1 MGDSNTIRQRN
12 GTLSEANL
20 VHTSSRSIPPVTY
33 VLSEPQQSQQNTQ
46 PRESLS
52 DIEEE
57 VTERDGFITRI
68 FKLRGFVSFI
78 FLLVFGTA
86 ILISPTVN
94 IVRTDPNAWIDFQQ
108 NTTALTSQTPNQIVV
123 VWSVFLSV
131 SWIIFLGTWFTL
143 LSLPVFTI
151 EVIERFYGTCS
162 EQTRQTLA
170 YIPELQVWLSL
181 MIWAI
186 GSVLA
191 FRIIFLQ
198 LVQVNPWENIF
209 SFFLCGMIFTI
220 VLFFQRLFV
229 QKIAFDFHK
238 VAYEE
243 RMSQS
248 RKAIDIIEHL
258 RGALVGNTNLF
269 GDLFESEKND
279 MKIPDP
285 VSGEDE
291 HVGKDDMPQDQEPP
305 PRQRKS
311 VFSWFSKNQQ
321 QPIPQDRNSIE
332 IKVEEGDSL
341 TRTLSQKSKVP
352 TGSRTAKRKTLSK
365 EAKGN
370 SFLTW
375 DQFKSALKIG
385 GLGAKKSKGM
395 DLLSDRHATFLSE
408 KLFGVLRSPDTNEI
422 SVGSFFAY
430 FDQEE
435 QAKSAFALFD
445 KDGNGSINQMELK
458 WAILRIYRERRN
470 LMKSLRD
477 LSSALGTL
485 NDLLYGFSIIL
496 SLLLS
501 LPVFGIPITTIVP
514 FSTILV
520 GLSFMFGGTAK
531 VTFDSII
538 FIFAVH
544 PYDVGD
550 RVFIDGNNYVV
561 EEFNILTTTFTIDG
575 QKIYIPNAVLN
586 GKTIINVR
594 RSTDMSD
601 YITIKV
607 DFNTPESK
615 LKELQAKM
623 IEFTTA
629 QSRNFRPTCS
639 MDFMDMSSSGMIT
652 LRFSVDFK
660 GNWQDGARRWG
671 RRTAFLFELKRQ
683 LENHGICFEM
693 PVQPVRMIE
702 RE

>member
-1 MGDSNTIRQRN
+1 MGDSNTMRQRN

-33 VLSEPQQSQQNTQ
+33 VLSEPQQPQPQQNTQ

-57 VTERDGFITRI
+57 VTERDGFITRL

-123 VWSVFLSV
+123 VW
-131 SWIIFLGTWFTL
+131 
-143 LSLPVFTI
+143 
-151 EVIERFYGTCS
+151 
-162 EQTRQTLA
+162 
-170 YIPELQVWLSL
+170 
-181 MIWAI
+181 
-186 GSVLA
+186 
-191 FRIIFLQ
+191 
-198 LVQVNPWENIF
+198 
-209 SFFLCGMIFTI
+209 
-220 VLFFQRLFV
+220 
-229 QKIAFDFHK
+229 

-258 RGALVGNTNLF
+258 RGALVGNMNLF

-279 MKIPDP
+279 IKIPDP

-305 PRQRKS
+305 LRQRKS

-341 TRTLSQKSKVP
+341 TRTLSLKNKVP
-352 TGSRTAKRKTLSK
+352 TGSRTTKRKTLSK
-365 EAKGN
+365 ETKGN

-395 DLLSDRHATFLSE
+395 DLLSDRHAIFLSE

-458 WAILRIYRERRN
+458 WSVLRIYRERRN

-501 LPVFGIPITTIVP
+501 LPVFGIPITAIVP

-623 IEFTTA
+623 IQFTTA

-639 MDFMDMSSSGMIT
+639 MDLMDMSSTGMIT

-683 LENHGICFEM
+683 LENHGIRFEM
-693 PVQPVRMIE
+693 PVQPVRIIE

>member
-1 MGDSNTIRQRN
+1 MADGNTMRQRN
-12 GTLSEANL
+12 GDLSEANTI
-20 VHTSSRSIPPVTY
+20 HTSSRSIPSVTY
-33 VLSEPQQSQQNTQ
+33 VLSEPQQNQQNP
-46 PRESLS
+46 PRESMS
-52 DIEEE
+52 DMDEDIE
-57 VTERDGFITRI
+57 ERDGFITRL

-78 FLLVFGTA
+78 FLLIFGTT
-86 ILISPTVN
+86 ILIAPAAYLYQ
-94 IVRTDPNAWIDFQQ
+94 IDPSSRLNFQQ
-108 NTTALTSQTPNQIVV
+108 SSTSLGSQSANQIVV
-123 VWSVFLSV
+123 VWSIFFSI
-131 SWIIFLGTWFTL
+131 SWIIFLVTWFTL

-151 EVIERFYGTCS
+151 ELIERFNGTCS
-162 EQTRQTLA
+162 ERTRQRLA

-186 GSVLA
+186 GSILA
-191 FRIIFLQ
+191 FRIVFFQ
-198 LVQVNPWENIF
+198 LVQIAPWDNIF
-209 SFFLCGMIFTI
+209 NFLLSGMIFTI

-229 QKIAFDFHK
+229 QTIAFDFHK
-238 VAYEE
+238 VAYKE

-248 RKAIDIIEHL
+248 KKAIDIIEHL
-258 RGALVGNTNLF
+258 RGALVGNVNLF
-269 GDLFESEKND
+269 GDLFELEKENV
-279 MKIPDP
+279 KIPDP
-285 VSGEDE
+285 VSGDDE
-291 HVGKDDMPQDQEPP
+291 HPGKEDLPQDPP
-305 PRQRKS
+305 LRQRRS
-311 VFSWFSKNQQ
+311 IFSWFTTKNQQ
-321 QPIPQDRNSIE
+321 LPVPQDRNSIE
-332 IKVEEGDSL
+332 IKVEEGRTVS
-341 TRTLSQKSKVP
+341 RTLSKKSKAA
-352 TGSRTAKRKTLSK
+352 TGNRTAKRQTLGK
-365 EAKGN
+365 ESKGN
-370 SFLTW
+370 TFLSW

-385 GLGAKKSKGM
+385 GLGTKKSKGI
-395 DLLSDRHATFLSE
+395 DLLSDKHAVFLSE
-408 KLFGVLRSPDTNEI
+408 KLFSTLKSPETNEI

-430 FDQEE
+430 FDKEDE
-435 QAKSAFALFD
+435 AKAAFALFD

-485 NDLLYGFSIIL
+485 NDLLYAFSIIL

-501 LPVFGIPITTIVP
+501 LPVFGIPITAIVP

-520 GLSFMFGGTAK
+520 GLSFMFGGTAR

-575 QKIYIPNAVLN
+575 QKIYIPNSVLSA
-586 GKTIINVR
+586 KTIINVR

-601 YITIKV
+601 YITVKV

-615 LKELQAKM
+615 LKELQTKM

-629 QSRNFRPTCS
+629 QSRNYRPTCS
-639 MDFMDMSSSGMIT
+639 MDLMDMSSTNMIT

-683 LENHGICFEM
+683 FETLGIRFEM
-693 PVQPVRMIE
+693 PVQPVRIIE